1 MVYSHLLTRALRK
14 ETAMPTNIYVLNH
27 DGTPLMPSHSY
38 GRVKRML
45 HTGKAR
51 IAGTK
56 PFTIRLTYQIDTPVI
71 QPVILGMDPGRT
83 NIGNCAVE
91 TSGKV
96 LYASLVETRNKEIP
110 KLMRERKGH
119 RQMSRRGERKRLQRR
134 AIRADKTGMAR
145 ATEYWRMLTGQKKPI
160 RCKVIRN

>member
-1 MVYSHLLTRALRK
+1 
-14 ETAMPTNIYVLNH
+14 MPTNIYVLNH

>member
-1 MVYSHLLTRALRK
+1 
-14 ETAMPTNIYVLNH
+14 MPANIYVLNH
-27 DGTPLMPSHSY
+27 DGIPLMPSHSY

-51 IAGTK
+51 IVGTK
-56 PFTIRLTYQIDTPVI
+56 PFTIRLTYQINTPAI

-91 TSGKV
+91 TSGEV

-110 KLMRERKGH
+110 KLMEERKGH

-134 AIRADKTGMAR
+134 AIRAGKSHGILADADRSEKTDP
-145 ATEYWRMLTGQKKPI
+145 L
-160 RCKVIRN
+160 